1 DPATEEPAPRLHVR
15 ADLWARISRSLFY
28 ELVERARP
36 VEGRLSVRSG
46 EAVFALGRVGA
57 GVE

>member
-1 DPATEEPAPRLHVR
+1 VTQEPAPRLHVR

-28 ELVERARP
+28 ELVERAGP
-36 VEGRLSVRSG
+36 VDGRLSVRSG
-46 EAVFALGRVGA
+46 EAVFALGPVGA